1 MGERWGQLSGFEREP
16 PTTPPLGV
24 VIPCRNEAG
33 SLPALLAQ
41 LQSAPELVAAVVV
54 VDGGSHDGSARLAA
68 LGGAQVL
75 RCGPNRGL
83 QLAAGAATL
92 TTPWLLLLHGDVRL
106 PPGWAEAVGN
116 AIARSDAN
124 HGPAWWF
131 DLGIQGVDPALRLVE
146 LAVAWRSRWRQ
157 LPYGDQGLL
166 LGRPLL
172 ERAGGIPPLPLM
184 EDLEL
189 ARRLAPLTRLR
200 SLGLA
205 LAVSDRRWRERGVW
219 QTTLANARL
228 RRLWRQGI
236 PIETLAA
243 LYAGRGQGAY
253 QKAQRRCSGSS
264 SQPWRS

>member
-1 MGERWGQLSGFEREP
+1 MADRRGERAGLQRNP
-16 PTTPPLGV
+16 PPAPPLGV
-24 VIPCRNEAG
+24 VIPCRNEAR

-41 LQSAPELVAAVVV
+41 LQAAPGLVAAVVV
-54 VDGGSHDGSARLAA
+54 VDGGSHDGSASLAA

-83 QLAAGAATL
+83 QLAAGVAAL
-92 TTPWLLLLHGDVRL
+92 ATPWLLLLHADLRL
-106 PPGWAEAVGN
+106 PPGWAT
-116 AIARSDAN
+116 AIGHAIGRSDASQ
-124 HGPAWWF
+124 GPAWWF
-131 DLGIQGVDPALRLVE
+131 DLGIQGRDPALRLVE

-172 ERAGGIPPLPLM
+172 ERAGGIPSLPLM

-189 ARRLAPLTRLR
+189 AQQLGRLTRLR
-200 SLGLA
+200 GLGLA
-205 LAVSDRRWRERGVW
+205 LAVSDRRWRHRGVW

-236 PIETLAA
+236 SAEILAD
-243 LYAGRGQGAY
+243 LYAECPQGAY
-253 QKAQRRCSGSS
+253 QKAQRRCSGSN

>member
-1 MGERWGQLSGFEREP
+1 MAELGSELWGCRRAP
-16 PTTPPLGV
+16 ATTPPLGV
-24 VIPCRNEAG
+24 VIPCRNEAA

-41 LQSAPELVAAVVV
+41 LQTAPELVAAVVV
-54 VDGGSHDGSARLAA
+54 VDGGSHDGTARLAG

-75 RCGPNRGL
+75 RCSPNRGL
-83 QLAAGAATL
+83 QLATGVAAL
-92 TTPWLLLLHGDVRL
+92 TTPWLLLLHADLRL
-106 PPGWAEAVGN
+106 PPGWAA
-116 AIARSDAN
+116 AIGRAIERSDASQ
-124 HGPAWWF
+124 GPAWWF
-131 DLGIQGVDPALRLVE
+131 ELGIQGRDPALKLVE

-157 LPYGDQGLL
+157 LPYGDQGLV
-166 LGRPLL
+166 LGRDLL

-189 ARRLAPLTRLR
+189 AQRLGRLTRLR

-205 LAVSDRRWRERGVW
+205 LAVSDRRWRRRGVW

-236 PIETLAA
+236 PAETLAA
-243 LYAGRGQGAY
+243 LYAGRNQGAY